1 MIIKNVKVY
10 TEDEIFTDG
19 MVVIR
24 DGRFDQVLTDA
35 GKVKATADMRA
46 AADLWSTDGECFD
59 DEVIDGEGAYAI
71 PGLIDI
77 HFHGCKGYDF
87 CDGTKEAIAEIARYE
102 ASIGVTGI
110 CPATMTLPVDE
121 LTRILSVA
129 ASYAADASLA
139 SGGQMAESGREDAHG
154 DRKNAPGADLLGINM
169 EGPFISTEKKGAQDE
184 RSIIPCDAGICG
196 QFLDASEGLVKF
208 VGIAPERNGDFA
220 SFIGQVKDKVNV
232 SLAHT
237 NADYDT
243 AKAAFD
249 AGACHAVHLYN
260 AMPVFTHRTPGVVG
274 AVSDSP
280 QVNAELICDGVHIH
294 PSVVRATFKMM
305 GADRMILIS
314 DSMRATGMPDGRYL
328 LGGLEV
334 DVAGSRA
341 TLVSNGALAG
351 SATNLMDCMRTAVK
365 KMGIPLET
373 AVACATK
380 NPAKALGEYEDYGS
394 IAPGKKA
401 DVVLLDQELK
411 IKAVIK
417 GGVKI

>member
-10 TEDEIFTDG
+10 TEEKVFEDG
-19 MVVIR
+19 MIVIK
-24 DGRFDQVLTDA
+24 DGRFDKVLTGAQA
-35 GKVKATADMRA
+35 GKASEDTQNA
-46 AADLWSTDGECFD
+46 AGDYAGE
-59 DEVIDGEGAYAI
+59 EVVDGEGAYAV

-87 CDGTKEAIAEIARYE
+87 CDGTAEAIGEIAKYE
-102 ASIGVTGI
+102 ASVGVTGI
-110 CPATMTLPVDE
+110 CPATMTLPVEE
-121 LTRILSVA
+121 LTGILSAA
-129 ASYAADASLA
+129 ASYAESSCQR
-139 SGGQMAESGREDAHG
+139 SGKKGTEEKRV
-154 DRKNAPGADLLGINM
+154 PGADLLGINM
-169 EGPFISTEKKGAQDE
+169 EGPFISIEKKGAQDE
-184 RSIIPCDAGICG
+184 RNIIPCDVGTCRK
-196 QFLDASEGLVKF
+196 FLDASKGLVKF
-208 VGIAPERNGDFA
+208 VGIAPERNGDFTA
-220 SFIGQVKDKVNV
+220 FINQVKDEVNV

-260 AMPVFTHRTPGVVG
+260 AMPAFTHRAPGVVG

-280 QVNAELICDGVHIH
+280 HVNAEIICDGVHIH
-294 PSVVRATFKMM
+294 PSVVRSTFKMM
-305 GADRMILIS
+305 GAKRMILIS

-334 DVAGSRA
+334 DVKGNRA
-341 TLVSNGALAG
+341 VLASNGALAG

-373 AVACATK
+373 AVACATM
-380 NPAKALGEYEDYGS
+380 NPAKAIGEYENYGS

-401 DVVLLDQELK
+401 DVVLLDGELK
-411 IKAVIK
+411 IKDVIK
-417 GGVKI
+417 GGVRL